1 MKSRNEK
8 WDTLHGILENIW
20 LMLEHG
26 ATHSDDP
33 FHWPILGT
41 ALKAACSLRTVILRQ
56 VNKPDRILVCHTDAR
71 SAKVHEI
78 KNNLQTSWLF
88 YHPEKKVQ
96 LRVTGH
102 TTLHTHDSFA
112 DRQWADTS
120 STSRLNY
127 CASQPPGTPIDKP
140 SSGLPD
146 FLLRKIPT
154 LLETEMGR
162 KHFMAIV
169 LHIYS
174 IDWLMLKLA
183 GNRRARFDWDEDGL
197 RATWLVP

>member
-56 VNKPDRILVCHTDAR
+56 VNKPDRTLVCHTDAR
-71 SAKVHEI
+71 STKVHEI
-78 KNNLQTSWLF
+78 KNYPQTSWLF

-174 IDWLMLKLA
+174 IDWLMLKA
-183 GNRRARFDWDEDGL
+183 TGNRRVRFDWDEDGL

>member
-1 MKSRNEK
+1 MNSRNEK
-8 WDTLHGILENIW
+8 SDTLNEVLANIW

-26 ATHSDDP
+26 ATHADDP
-33 FHWPILGT
+33 FHWPVLGT
-41 ALKAACSLRTVILRQ
+41 SLERGCSLRTVILRQ
-56 VNKPDRILVCHTDAR
+56 VNKPERLLVCHTDAR
-71 SAKVHEI
+71 SAKVQEI
-78 KNNLQTSWLF
+78 KTNSQTSWLF

-120 STSRLNY
+120 STNRLNY
-127 CASQPPGTPIDKP
+127 CASEPPGTPIDKP

-146 FLLRKIPT
+146 FLLKKIPT

-162 KHFMAIV
+162 KHFMAIAV
-169 LHIYS
+169 HIDF
-174 IDWLMLKLA
+174 IDWLILKVA
-183 GNRRARFDWDEDGL
+183 GNQRARFDWDKDRL
-197 RATWLVP
+197 HATWLVP

>member
-33 FHWPILGT
+33 FHWPVLGT
-41 ALKAACSLRTVILRQ
+41 ALKAACSLRTVLLRQ

-78 KNNLQTSWLF
+78 KNNSQTSWLF

-112 DRQWADTS
+112 DRQWANTS
-120 STSRLNY
+120 VTSRLNY

-162 KHFMAIV
+162 KHFMAIA

-174 IDWLMLKLA
+174 IDWLILKLA